1 MASLR
6 FPFWVAVTSVAMVA
20 GLLFAG
26 TVLARTAYAGPSG
39 GFGFGGPPW
48 AHKGGF
54 ATHGTVT
61 AASPTDLTVQL
72 RDGSTA
78 TFAVGDQVV
87 VLNTK
92 DGHGRWG
99 DSR

>member
-6 FPFWVAVTSVAMVA
+6 FPFWVAVTALAIVV
-20 GLLFAG
+20 GL
-26 TVLARTAYAGPSG
+26 VLAGGVLASTAYA
-39 GFGFGGPPW
+39 GGPPW
-48 AHKGGF
+48 AGKGGAH

-72 RDGSTA
+72 KDGSTA

-92 DGHGRWG
+92 DGRGWSGHR
-99 DSR
+99 